1 MQKSVGRV
9 EWVGTSVEVTDGL
22 GGVKEQVI
30 VRTPP
35 SQVLH
40 LLPTV
45 SHCGVGGEEGV
56 QDEGGGDLLGFAGQK
71 AQYLGGPRQFS
82 LSAEH
87 PGGQMFHTPGGVWWL
102 HCVVCIKTN
111 NIYRLCKK
119 KRRLN

>member
-9 EWVGTSVEVTDGL
+9 EWVGTSVGVTDGL

-45 SHCGVGGEEGV
+45 SHCGVGG
-56 QDEGGGDLLGFAGQK
+56 GDLLGFAGQK
-71 AQYLGGPRQFS
+71 AQYLGRPRQFS

-111 NIYRLCKK
+111 NIYRSCKK
-119 KRRLN
+119 KTFKLELGIVTDF

>member
-9 EWVGTSVEVTDGL
+9 EWVGTSVGVTDGL

-45 SHCGVGGEEGV
+45 SHCGVGGERGFRMRVEETCWGLLV
-56 QDEGGGDLLGFAGQK
+56 RKLSIWADLVSFHSQQSIQGARCFTPLEEFGGCIV
-71 AQYLGGPRQFS
+71 S
-82 LSAEH
+82 SA
-87 PGGQMFHTPGGVWWL
+87 
-102 HCVVCIKTN
+102 
-111 NIYRLCKK
+111 
-119 KRRLN
+119 

>member
-9 EWVGTSVEVTDGL
+9 EWVGTSVGVTDGL

-45 SHCGVGGEEGV
+45 SHCGVGGER
-56 QDEGGGDLLGFAGQK
+56 GFRMRVEETWSESSVSGRTSPVFTLSRASR
-71 AQYLGGPRQFS
+71 GPDVSHPWRS
-82 LSAEH
+82 LVVALCR
-87 PGGQMFHTPGGVWWL
+87 L
-102 HCVVCIKTN
+102 HKD
-111 NIYRLCKK
+111 
-119 KRRLN
+119 

>member
-9 EWVGTSVEVTDGL
+9 EWVGTSVGVTDGCLLGL
-22 GGVKEQVI
+22 GGVKEQGI

-56 QDEGGGDLLGFAGQK
+56 QDEGGGDLLGFAGQ
-71 AQYLGGPRQFS
+71 YLG
-82 LSAEH
+82 
-87 PGGQMFHTPGGVWWL
+87 
-102 HCVVCIKTN
+102 
-111 NIYRLCKK
+111 
-119 KRRLN
+119 